1 MTVSRSTALTCAAL
15 LAGVVSSPPARSV
28 PPVPDAVR
36 DADIAIAYDPKSR
49 CPELTRADPGDRTAA
64 LVLFLAG
71 PTGVP
76 SRASVK
82 SSSGSQSL
90 DAAAVSCV
98 QRLRFL
104 PAVHAGDGNPI
115 DSWQE
120 IAWKWGRF
128 HSETVPAAA
137 APVAAVTVAPPGAS
151 PASAP
156 HAAEARVCL
165 DAGGALAQ
173 EPSIVRSSG
182 DASVDAAAL
191 KAARSVAPSSAARA
205 GCLRVVIT
213 PEDTVH

>member
-1 MTVSRSTALTCAAL
+1 MTMSRSTTLTCAAL
-15 LAGVVSSPPARSV
+15 LAGIASSPPASSV

-36 DADIAIAYDPKSR
+36 DADIAIAYDAKGR
-49 CPELTRADPGDRTAA
+49 CPDLMHADPGDRTAA

-90 DAAAVSCV
+90 DAAAVTCV

-104 PAVHAGDGNPI
+104 PAVHAGDGNAI

-120 IAWKWGRF
+120 IAWKWGRL
-128 HSETVPAAA
+128 HSETPPAAA
-137 APVAAVTVAPPGAS
+137 APIAAA

-165 DAGGALAQ
+165 DAGGALTQ
-173 EPSIVRSSG
+173 EPSMVRSSG

-191 KAARSVAPSSAARA
+191 KAARSVAPSSAGRA
-205 GCLRVVIT
+205 GCLRVVISA
-213 PEDTVH
+213 EDTAH